1 MWHPP
6 HAGRHE
12 KGTAKWPVYILNS
25 YKSFLALRPPASG
38 LGRLYVG
45 FANPGTV
52 AVCGCVDR
60 RRSDIVAPCLGKR
73 QVVSSLLRKEII
85 LIVNQ
90 HSGKLTA
97 EFVVRLEVTHEAKDN
112 DKKRKTQKTL
122 TPVIARR
129 KVNTRMT

>member
-1 MWHPP
+1 M
-6 HAGRHE
+6 
-12 KGTAKWPVYILNS
+12 YIPNS
-25 YKSFLALRPPASG
+25 YKSFLAPRPPASG

-52 AVCGCVDR
+52 VVCGCVNR

-73 QVVSSLLRKEII
+73 EVVSSLLGKEII

-90 HSGKLTA
+90 HPGKLTA

-112 DKKRKTQKTL
+112 DEKRKTQKTL
-122 TPVIARR
+122 TSVIARR